1 MKWLAL
7 ACLSCSFLCSAADEE
22 VMPLPQWSEEDA
34 QRIMRGESLIS
45 DALFRL
51 STEAEQPPPVEE
63 VLELPEPGPESL
75 DVIPPT
81 EIPEEDLVKY
91 FGQKPKS
98 FLLDPQKIMS
108 RQEFRD
114 RLSFLKYH
122 ASDSNV
128 DFYVY
133 LFDEQQIIPPI
144 VQADELFAKY
154 FSGGRSALILFYFMG
169 APERSEIHLSPE
181 LMRAVG
187 EADRVR
193 ALQSSIN
200 QAIVKSQPVDQLD
213 GFCVQM
219 SIRIY
224 WMEKAMETGVVAR
237 VPQPEPA
244 ELKKRK
250 TAARVSAVTAW
261 FEEWKLPLCIGV
273 AVFVV
278 GMSFGAIRRHREKF
292 HLAEF
297 EVAPR
302 LGGAHAAG
310 VGAVISYASA
320 KLPPTMQR
328 EQVPD
333 YLRRM

>member
-1 MKWLAL
+1 MKLIVLVWLCCA
-7 ACLSCSFLCSAADEE
+7 AWVFAADEE
-22 VMPLPQWSEEDA
+22 MPLPQWTEEDA
-34 QRIMRGESLIS
+34 QRVMRGESLIT

-51 STEAEQPPPVEE
+51 SEETVPEE

-122 ASDSNV
+122 ASDSKV

-144 VQADELFAKY
+144 VNADELFAQH
-154 FSGGRSALILFYFMG
+154 FAGGRPALILFYFMG
-169 APERSEIHLSPE
+169 APERSEIHLSPD

-187 EADRVR
+187 EPDRVR

-224 WMEKAMETGVVAR
+224 WMEKAMESGVVAR
-237 VPQPEPA
+237 IPAPEPS
-244 ELKKRK
+244 EIKKQK
-250 TAARVSAVTAW
+250 TAARVSAVTSW
-261 FEEWKLPLCIGV
+261 FQDWKIPLISSATV
-273 AVFVV
+273 AFV
-278 GMSFGAIRRHREKF
+278 GLGFGFIRRHRAKY
-292 HLAEF
+292 HIVEF

-320 KLPPTMQR
+320 KMPPTMQR